1 MLRASVSPL
10 DSAGTESHLQQGR
23 KGWAGCSGSRLAQ
36 WLLPA
41 ARRMN
46 PPAESSSAPRN
57 LPAALEGKPHS
68 LFWAAFLSLFPP
80 LPKIPTKSLT
90 SQHSAVLN
98 HPVLRGKR
106 SYFPPSHLPRATCA
120 APQPH
125 SSKHSWGSLPTLGHS
140 PAATPWRDRGRQ
152 VDGPAVPPSP
162 PPGRPCSLHT
172 VRHPSASPAGSGN
185 RLKANPCP
193 ALASGRRARG
203 GPGRSQAAPAVLSST
218 ARH

>member
-1 MLRASVSPL
+1 MPPGTSQQPWKASHTPFFGQLSYP
-10 DSAGTESHLQQGR
+10 
-23 KGWAGCSGSRLAQ
+23 
-36 WLLPA
+36 
-41 ARRMN
+41 
-46 PPAESSSAPRN
+46 SS
-57 LPAALEGKPHS
+57 
-68 LFWAAFLSLFPP
+68 PP